1 MFKMTKKEM
10 HEEIT
15 KLKIEIDRYKIIIE
29 QLKKL
34 VSLLRF

>member
-1 MFKMTKKEM
+1 MTKKEM

-15 KLKIEIDRYKIIIE
+15 RLRAEVDRYKIIVE